1 MFIFDF
7 LLWLLIATIIQG
19 VITYLIIRTDD
30 GAFGLWII
38 QWIASILLS
47 IVTMSVIPFMSIVIV
62 HVVLLFW
69 RAER

>member
-7 LLWLLIATIIQG
+7 LLWLLVSIIIQG
-19 VITYLIIRTDD
+19 AVTYLVIRAGD
-30 GAFGLWII
+30 GAFSLWVI

-47 IVTMSVIPFMSIVIV
+47 IVTMNVIPFMSIVVV
-62 HVVLLFW
+62 HVVLFFW